1 MTLTDLKLERWLAII
16 YTINSEWQRG
26 RAVSGPIRNCVSWT
40 LAQGLGKL
48 FSTSV
53 FLLDLVSPP
62 GVNHRWMH
70 PPSVSHCPLYQRQT
84 PLQAF
89 CGRML
94 PLKTRSPPVLL
105 TQAAA
110 LKYGGKTHGVCLFCS
125 QSSFSYNPHPS
136 NQGVVVVSAGSLL
149 LTSL

>member
-1 MTLTDLKLERWLAII
+1 MTDLKLERWLAII
-16 YTINSEWQRG
+16 YTINSEWKRG
-26 RAVSGPIRNCVSWT
+26 RAVSCPSRNCVSWT
-40 LAQGLGKL
+40 LVQGLGKL

-53 FLLDLVSPP
+53 FLLDLAFTPD
-62 GVNHRWMH
+62 VNH
-70 PPSVSHCPLYQRQT
+70 PPSVGHCLLYQRQT

-94 PLKTRSPPVLL
+94 PLKTRSPPALL

-110 LKYGGKTHGVCLFCS
+110 LKYGGTTHGVCLLCS
-125 QSSFSYNPHPS
+125 QTSFSNNPHPS
-136 NQGVVVVSAGSLL
+136 DQGAVVVSAGSFL